1 MQFKTNSNNLLKG
14 LSQVVGVIT
23 PNNTL
28 PILDNLHLSL
38 VGNELTITG
47 SDLEITITSK
57 IEVDGGNDGAIC
69 VGTKTLLDLL
79 KTMNNE
85 SILFAST
92 QNVQV
97 IIQATQGYYEISYD
111 DANDFPSTPTL
122 SEETQSISSNE
133 LKNVITKTIFATGN
147 DELRP
152 IMMGVCFESGKVA
165 STDAHKLV
173 KVTTNINAN
182 FVLPKKGANLLK
194 NLLPKDDVEVEMQYN
209 TTNAL
214 FTFDNISVIVRLV
227 DGKYPNYEAAIPQNN
242 NNKLSIGRVEFINTL
257 KRLQAF
263 SNKTTNQV
271 RLDLNQDEVII
282 SSEDVD
288 FRNKAKETLNAVYS
302 GSNLSIGFNSKF
314 MIEMLSNINC
324 EEVSLDM
331 SEPNRAIL
339 VNGEE
344 NVLGLLM
351 PVMLNA

>member
-1 MQFKTNSNNLLKG
+1 MQFKTNSNNLLRG

-28 PILDNLHLSL
+28 PILDNFHLSL
-38 VGNELTITG
+38 LGDELTITG

-57 IEVDGGNDGAIC
+57 IEVEGGNDGSIC

-85 SILFAST
+85 SILFTSA
-92 QNVQV
+92 QNGQV
-97 IIQATQGYYEISYD
+97 IIQASQGDYEISYD

-147 DELRP
+147 DDLRP
-152 IMMGVCFESGKVA
+152 IMMGVYFDNGKVVA
-165 STDAHKLV
+165 TDAHKLV
-173 KVTTNINAN
+173 KVTTDINAN

-194 NLLPKDDVEVEMQYN
+194 NLLPKDDVDVEMQYN
-209 TTNAL
+209 GTNAL

-227 DGKYPNYEAAIPQNN
+227 DGKYPNYEAVIPKENP
-242 NNKLSIGRVEFINTL
+242 NKLSIGRVEFINTL

-263 SNKTTNQV
+263 SNKQTNQI
-271 RLDLNQDEVII
+271 RLDLNQNEVVV
-282 SSEDVD
+282 SSEDID
-288 FRNKAKETLNAVYS
+288 FRNKAKETLDAVYS
-302 GSNLSIGFNSKF
+302 GSDLAIGVNGKF
-314 MIEMLSNINC
+314 LIEMLSNINC
-324 EEVSLDM
+324 DDVHLDM

-344 NVLGLLM
+344 NVTGLVM
-351 PVMLNA
+351 PIMLNA